1 MLALDFGVR
10 DLSAWV
16 GIFHKHVPL
25 SMLAMGADFGL
36 VVEKR
41 AMMCVWVNFKHST
54 TTGTSTVR
62 LTSSALTSS
71 SDVGNKFGIAYIA
84 VSIEDRNRY

>member
-16 GIFHKHVPL
+16 GIFHKHVSL

-36 VVEKR
+36 MVEKR
-41 AMMCVWVNFKHST
+41 AMLCVWVNFKHST
-54 TTGTSTVR
+54 TTSTVR